1 MKRLALFLVLACVS
15 QIDVK
20 AQKTDT
26 FFDYG
31 PKSESVEYK
40 LYEEKTTTINNL
52 AETSD
57 NVPVG
62 SGMLLL
68 SAMGLAYCVGKYRHR
83 L

>member
-20 AQKTDT
+20 AQKTYA
-26 FFDYG
+26 FFDYSH
-31 PKSESVEYK
+31 KSGSVEYK
-40 LYEEKTTTINNL
+40 FYEEKTTTNSL

-68 SAMGLAYCVGKYRHR
+68 SAMGIAYCVGKKHR
-83 L
+83 R